1 LEFFGC
7 KNVRDQDFIQV
18 SISYLEE
25 DIVSLDIAM
34 EKLVDEFLLIT
45 KTRKGWP
52 KGVKFKILVRLEI

>member
-1 LEFFGC
+1 M
-7 KNVRDQDFIQV
+7 RDQDFIQV